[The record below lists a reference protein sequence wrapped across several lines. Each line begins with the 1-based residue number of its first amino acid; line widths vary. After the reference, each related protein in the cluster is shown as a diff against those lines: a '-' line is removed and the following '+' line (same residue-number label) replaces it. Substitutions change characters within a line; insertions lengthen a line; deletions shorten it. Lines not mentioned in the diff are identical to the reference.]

1 MKIEDILALTKA
13 GYTKADIMAL
23 TAEPEQEAATSEP
36 TIQAEPEPVEVA
48 KTGTI
53 DMSVLKPE
61 AAAVPAAENETI
73 TALLAEV
80 QGLKKQLAQH
90 FINTDSLP
98 TVSKEDI
105 ATKILGEV
113 INPPKK

>member
-48 KTGTI
+48 K
-53 DMSVLKPE
+53 PE
-61 AAAVPAAENETI
+61 AAAV
-73 TALLAEV
+73 AEV

-113 INPPKK
+113 INPKK

>member
-23 TAEPEQEAATSEP
+23 TAEPEQVAVTSEP
-36 TIQAEPEPVEVA
+36 TIQAEPEPVKVA
-48 KTGTI
+48 
-53 DMSVLKPE
+53 KPE

>member
-36 TIQAEPEPVEVA
+36 TIQAEPEPVPVA
-48 KTGTI
+48 A
-53 DMSVLKPE
+53 SEPV

>member
-1 MKIEDILALTKA
+1 MKLEDILALTKA

-23 TAEPEQEAATSEP
+23 TEPVAEAVTSEEP
-36 TIQAEPEPVEVA
+36 TIQAEPEPVPVA
-48 KTGTI
+48 A
-53 DMSVLKPE
+53 SEPV
-61 AAAVPAAENETI
+61 AAEVPAADNEVI
-73 TALLAEV
+73 SALLAEV

-90 FINTDSLP
+90 FINTDSMP

-113 INPPKK
+113 INPKK

>member
-13 GYTKADIMAL
+13 GYTKADIAAL
-23 TAEPEQEAATSEP
+23 TAEPVQEAVTSEEP
-36 TIQAEPEPVEVA
+36 TIQAEPEPAAVA
-48 KTGTI
+48 E
-53 DMSVLKPE
+53 PE
-61 AAAVPAAENETI
+61 KKAAEVPAADNEVI

-90 FINTDSLP
+90 FINTDSVP
-98 TVSKEDI
+98 TLSKEDI

-113 INPPKK
+113 INPKK

>member
-13 GYTKADIMAL
+13 GYTKADIAAL
-23 TAEPEQEAATSEP
+23 TEVPVQEAEPTP

-48 KTGTI
+48 
-53 DMSVLKPE
+53 PE
-61 AAAVPAAENETI
+61 TAAAEAPADNNEVI

-80 QGLKKQLAQH
+80 QGLKKQLARH
-90 FINTDSLP
+90 FINTDSMP
-98 TVSKEDI
+98 TLSHEDI

-113 INPPKK
+113 INPKK

>member
-1 MKIEDILALTKA
+1 MQFINKIV
-13 GYTKADIMAL
+13 
-23 TAEPEQEAATSEP
+23 
-36 TIQAEPEPVEVA
+36 VE
-48 KTGTI
+48 
-53 DMSVLKPE
+53 L
-61 AAAVPAAENETI
+61 ENETI

>member
-13 GYTKADIMAL
+13 GYTKADITAL
-23 TAEPEQEAATSEP
+23 TAEPEQEAVTSEP

-48 KTGTI
+48 
-53 DMSVLKPE
+53 KPE